1 MAKYKFKKTGPDKGG
16 ELGKPEGNASQGESS
31 GDKKP
36 DLGGKGKGAAKAAK
50 RYGKK
55 EVRKG
60 D

>member
-1 MAKYKFKKTGPDKGG
+1 MAGKYKFKKPG
-16 ELGKPEGNASQGESS
+16 GKPEGDKDKGESTTT
-31 GDKKP
+31 DKP
-36 DLGGKGKGAAKAAK
+36 DFGGKSKAAGKAEK